1 MTPYAPARLGS
12 RLGQADLFS
21 GLTSGLAKSI
31 VAEAEPA
38 TRRVIKEERTK
49 FAEAVIGGIPWASA
63 SAIAALAT
71 YYLVKPKPKY
81 AKFLGY
87 GTSAALLGIGSL
99 KTISDLHEPAPSE
112 AAASAAAAKIP
123 GNVKSA
129 AAQAATAV
137 VTEAEPKVRAIVS
150 EERARLAQ
158 AAQAGLPLVAVG
170 ALAMIGTLLAI
181 SPDQQLYKMLG
192 YTASTLLVSGGVWV
206 ALENEK

>member
-1 MTPYAPARLGS
+1 MISYAPARLRM
-12 RLGQADLFS
+12 RLGQSDLFS

-49 FAEAVIGGIPWASA
+49 FAEAIIGGLPWASA

-71 YYLVKPKPKY
+71 YYLVKPEPKY

-87 GTSAALLGIGSL
+87 GTSAALMGIGSL

-112 AAASAAAAKIP
+112 AVAAAAAKIP
-123 GNVKSA
+123 GSVQSA

-150 EERARLAQ
+150 EERARLAE
-158 AAQAGLPLVAVG
+158 AAQAGLPLAAVG
-170 ALAMIGTLLAI
+170 ALTMIGTLLMI
-181 SPDQQLYKMLG
+181 RPDQQLYKMLG
-192 YTASTLLVSGGVWV
+192 YTVSTLLVSAGVWV
-206 ALENEK
+206 ALEKEK

>member
-1 MTPYAPARLGS
+1 MTPYAPARLRS

-71 YYLVKPKPKY
+71 YYLVKPEPKY

-87 GTSAALLGIGSL
+87 GTSAALLGIGSM

-112 AAASAAAAKIP
+112 AAAAAKVP
-123 GNVKSA
+123 GSVESA
-129 AAQAATAV
+129 TAKAATALV
-137 VTEAEPKVRAIVS
+137 NEAEPKVRAIVS
-150 EERARLAQ
+150 DERARLAQ

-170 ALAMIGTLLAI
+170 ALSMIGTLLII
-181 SPDQQLYKMLG
+181 SPEQPLYKMLG
-192 YTASTLLVSGGVWV
+192 YTASVLLASAGVWV
-206 ALENEK
+206 ALEKEK